1 MERNEGGNE
10 THVFVVG
17 GSSEKDDNDKCGS
30 GGFLR
35 SRWNVEVVTK
45 FRALRSSDVAE
56 PVGWSSN
63 RSLMAMRSIISS
75 RSHSLL
81 HFKHSSNS
89 NLRLLRLF
97 SDQGRVLDD
106 EERARENLYVKK
118 MEKEKLE
125 KQKQKMEGKDK
136 LDDKDKS
143 EKKP

>member
-1 MERNEGGNE
+1 
-10 THVFVVG
+10 
-17 GSSEKDDNDKCGS
+17 
-30 GGFLR
+30 
-35 SRWNVEVVTK
+35 
-45 FRALRSSDVAE
+45 
-56 PVGWSSN
+56 
-63 RSLMAMRSIISS
+63 MAMRSIIIS

-81 HFKHSSNS
+81 HLKHSSNS